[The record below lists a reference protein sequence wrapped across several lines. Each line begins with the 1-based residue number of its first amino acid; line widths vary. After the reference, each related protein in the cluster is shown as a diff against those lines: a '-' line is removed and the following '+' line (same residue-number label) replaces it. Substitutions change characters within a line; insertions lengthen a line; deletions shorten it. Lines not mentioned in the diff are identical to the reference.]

1 MAEGNTGATDMVFDV
16 TVSSSSTTPITV
28 DFATVNGTAA
38 SGSDYNPAG
47 GTLVFAPGETSKQV
61 VVQMIGDT
69 TIEPDEKF
77 SVNLS
82 NPSGA
87 TRADAVGLGT
97 ITDDDSGGT
106 TNPSL
111 TIANATVTEGN
122 SGTVNAVFTVTLS
135 APSANTVTVNY
146 ATAPGSAVAPADYTS
161 ASGTLTFNPGETALQ
176 IFVQVQGDTV
186 GEANET
192 FSVNLSGATNATIAD
207 NSGLGTITDND
218 TSSITIGAATVTE
231 GNSGTVNAVFNL
243 SLSAPSSSTVTVN
256 WATANGSAAEP
267 ADFTAAGGTVTF
279 NPGEVSKQVIVP
291 WRGTSPSSRTR
302 PTP

>member
-1 MAEGNTGATDMVFDV
+1 MTILSVARTPRLSIGDFTVAEGNAGTTDVVFDV
-16 TVSSSSTTPITV
+16 TVSSSSATPITV
-28 DFATVNGTAA
+28 DFATSNGTAVSA
-38 SGSDYNPAG
+38 SDYDPAG
-47 GTLVFAPGETSKQV
+47 GTLVFAPGETAKQIIV
-61 VVQMIGDT
+61 HVIGDT
-69 TIEPDEKF
+69 TAEANEKF

-122 SGTVNAVFTVTLS
+122 SGTTNAVFTVTLS

-161 ASGTLTFNPGETALQ
+161 TSGTLTFNPGETALQ
-176 IFVQVQGDTV
+176 IVVPVQGDTV

-192 FSVNLSGATNATIAD
+192 FSVNLSGPRTPPSRTTRASARSRTTTRRR
-207 NSGLGTITDND
+207 SR
-218 TSSITIGAATVTE
+218 
-231 GNSGTVNAVFNL
+231 
-243 SLSAPSSSTVTVN
+243 SAP
-256 WATANGSAAEP
+256 A
-267 ADFTAAGGTVTF
+267 
-279 NPGEVSKQVIVP
+279 
-291 WRGTSPSSRTR
+291 R
-302 PTP
+302 